1 MTSKATDLQDMVALS
16 RTMLEKAREQSWDDV
31 FELEQRRRELM
42 QLFFAK
48 PVAVEDAQTVST
60 GIQEIMDIDRD
71 LMALGGAARDELA
84 QTLQK
89 MDQGKK
95 AVKAYTS

>member
-1 MTSKATDLQDMVALS
+1 MTNKVTDLQGLVALS
-16 RTMLEKAREQSWDDV
+16 RCMLEKAREQSWHEV
-31 FELEQRRRELM
+31 FELEQRRRDAM
-42 QLFFAK
+42 QLFFAE
-48 PVAVEDAQTVST
+48 PVTAEDAQAVSA
-60 GIQEIMDIDRD
+60 GIQLIMAIDRD
-71 LMALGGAARDELA
+71 LMALGGAAREELA